1 MVHIEFIILHEHSCC
16 VVGLL
21 RVLPCFPDLEPV
33 QLAGVQRGHELG
45 EGDEAVLVAVVLRQ
59 DPDQSQTSI
68 VVT

>member
-21 RVLPCFPDLEPV
+21 RVLPCFPDLEAV

-45 EGDEAVLVAVVLRQ
+45 EGDETVLVAVVLRQ

>member
-21 RVLPCFPDLEPV
+21 RVLPCFPDLEAV

>member
-1 MVHIEFIILHEHSCC
+1 MSTVS
-16 VVGLL
+16 VLL

-45 EGDEAVLVAVVLRQ
+45 EGDETVLVAVVLRQ
-59 DPDQSQTSI
+59 DPDHQSQTSI

>member
-1 MVHIEFIILHEHSCC
+1 MSTVAVL
-16 VVGLL
+16 LQL

-45 EGDEAVLVAVVLRQ
+45 EGDETVLVAVVLRQ

>member
-1 MVHIEFIILHEHSCC
+1 MVHIEFIILHEASCC

-21 RVLPCFPDLEPV
+21 RVLPCFPDLEAV
-33 QLAGVQRGHELG
+33 QLARVQRGHELG